1 MFFLLFFLNLFFSK
15 MRPFC
20 LLLLNS
26 LCVVA
31 QVVQQ
36 SAEVRLRFAPVL
48 TDNAVLQRAPAA
60 ARVYG
65 VVEGTRSPSSRT
77 PQISITVT
85 KDNDPTGSS
94 AYTIAAQHV
103 EVVNATYARW
113 RATLRPGLV
122 SAGAHTIAATLATSD
137 AAAAAAG
144 AKISNILF
152 GEVWLCSGQSN
163 AWLPMHFSLSRNS
176 SYDALIRG
184 KSGTLRLITL
194 DQAIATDV
202 EIARGDFDPSLG
214 AMQNTYAADAWQY
227 PGGGWQRAQVGTY
240 PDGAFDAGGHFF
252 NNTVA
257 AFSALCYYYGEK
269 ISEQWNHTVP
279 IGLISSS
286 WGGTTVE
293 DWSPNASLTSGV
305 CSYPVGGGASSPSSS
320 AVFST
325 NYGNPIASPATL
337 YNAMI
342 LPLANMT
349 IKGVVWYQG
358 GECELRRSDC
368 VRLLLQT
375 FLHRLCT

>member
-1 MFFLLFFLNLFFSK
+1 
-15 MRPFC
+15 
-20 LLLLNS
+20 
-26 LCVVA
+26 
-31 QVVQQ
+31 
-36 SAEVRLRFAPVL
+36 
-48 TDNAVLQRAPAA
+48 
-60 ARVYG
+60 
-65 VVEGTRSPSSRT
+65 
-77 PQISITVT
+77 
-85 KDNDPTGSS
+85 
-94 AYTIAAQHV
+94 
-103 EVVNATYARW
+103 
-113 RATLRPGLV
+113 
-122 SAGAHTIAATLATSD
+122 
-137 AAAAAAG
+137 
-144 AKISNILF
+144 
-152 GEVWLCSGQSN
+152 
-163 AWLPMHFSLSRNS
+163 MHFSLSRNS

-375 FLHRLCT
+375 FLHRVCT